1 MEISVL
7 TEFYEQTTAPLQI
20 TARVKDDNCLKLQ
33 NAPGRH
39 FHRLSTNGTFP
50 FLEKLEMLLTS
61 KDVTG
66 NSLFFKD
73 VCNPSIFLGPHPLFR
88 QVSRFP
94 LGSSSLAILSARS
107 MIE

>member
-1 MEISVL
+1 
-7 TEFYEQTTAPLQI
+7 
-20 TARVKDDNCLKLQ
+20 
-33 NAPGRH
+33 
-39 FHRLSTNGTFP
+39 
-50 FLEKLEMLLTS
+50 MLLTS

-73 VCNPSIFLGPHPLFR
+73 VCNLSIFLGPHPLFR
-88 QVSRFP
+88 KVPRFP